1 MLISRSIASQVR
13 EGLEPGKIVVIYG
26 PRQVGKTTLVKQLLS
41 DFTQKESLSINADQL
56 KYRQLLE
63 SQDLQTLAGLMKG
76 YRIVVIDEAQRVKDI
91 GINLKIMAD
100 NFTETKFLVTGSA
113 SLDLANKINEP
124 LTGRKK
130 TFILYPLSVYEL
142 NGYFGTFET
151 KTQLERWLIYGGYPE
166 IVLQTNI
173 EARQNLL
180 AEIIGNY
187 LYRDLLDLGE
197 VKKPGKLVDLLRL
210 LAFQIGAEVAI
221 SELASNVA
229 IDRITVEKY
238 LDLLEQSFVI
248 FKVGGFSRNLR
259 KEIAKTS
266 RYYFWDNGIR
276 NALIENFNPLNI
288 RNDKGQLWENFVM
301 VERRKMHQEQKIR
314 TNTYFWR
321 TYDQKEIDLI
331 EESGGHLGGF
341 EIKWSG
347 DMRPATK
354 KEFLGAY
361 PDAKL
366 DCITTE
372 NFFLTVK

>member
-41 DFTQKESLSINADQL
+41 DFTQKESLFINADQL

-76 YRIVVIDEAQRVKDI
+76 YRLVVIDEAQRVKDI

-100 NFTETKFLVTGSA
+100 NFTETKFIVTGSA

-210 LAFQIGAEVAI
+210 LAFQIGGEVAI
-221 SELASNVA
+221 SELASNLA
-229 IDRITVEKY
+229 IDRVTVEKY

-301 VERRKMHQEQKIR
+301 VERKKMHQEQHVR

-372 NFFLTVK
+372 NFFSL